1 MSLIEKLTAEQEAMF
16 GDYVERWTRIGLCTD
31 PADRPKAEQAIRDA
45 YRLGGRSEPDRIV
58 WCGSPFGMALTRAII
73 QQHGA
78 SVRDPVGDSVKDPVG
93 ASVRDS
99 VGDSVWA
106 SVMTSVGA
114 SVLDSVRDPVRD
126 SVRDSVGASVMTSVW
141 DSVMTSVRT
150 SVRASVWDPVWD
162 SVRNSVWAS
171 VLASVSASVRDSVWD
186 PVRDSVRNSVGDS
199 VYGQHDASWLSFYAF
214 FREQCDLREQ
224 TDKLVGLT
232 DLCQSA
238 GWAIPHE
245 RICWVSERHNVCS
258 LDDEQRIHNETG
270 PAIAYPDGWAIWA
283 HHGVRVPRRV
293 IERPGTLTPAEIL
306 GEPNAEVRRV
316 MMERF
321 GPDRLLREA
330 NASLIDDERE
340 FGKLWRLP
348 VEGDE
353 DLVMVEVVNSTAEPD
368 GSFKDYWIRVPPSV
382 GSAREAVAW
391 TFDVPADEY
400 APAVQT

>member
-1 MSLIEKLTAEQEAMF
+1 MSRIEKLTAEQEAMF

-78 SVRDPVGDSVKDPVG
+78 SVGASVGDSVGASVG

-99 VGDSVWA
+99 V
-106 SVMTSVGA
+106 
-114 SVLDSVRDPVRD
+114 RD
-126 SVRDSVGASVMTSVW
+126 SVRA
-141 DSVMTSVRT
+141 
-150 SVRASVWDPVWD
+150 
-162 SVRNSVWAS
+162 
-171 VLASVSASVRDSVWD
+171 
-186 PVRDSVRNSVGDS
+186 S

-293 IERPGTLTPAEIL
+293 IERPDTLTPAEIL

-330 NASLIDDERE
+330 NASLIDDDRE